1 MSKVK
6 MSVQQ
11 RKYFVE
17 RISKT
22 INSQILDL
30 RQQNASKVYDISEKK
45 YNDYLKALSVY
56 KSIKEYAKIKAK
68 ADILS
73 NKIKSVYEEVKNTVE
88 DKTRS
93 DNYNNPSLY
102 GLSSVSEVDK
112 AFRWACNETAKKNE
126 TQTASSNA
134 IKVLERKRDAA
145 VDLLHGVDDFQEILC
160 KVNITLK
167 GTEVPQLGGK

>member
-22 INSQILDL
+22 INSQILNL

-45 YNDYLKALSVY
+45 YNDYLKSLKVY
-56 KSIKEYAKIKAK
+56 KTIKEYAKIKAK

-73 NKIKSVYEEVKNTVE
+73 YKIISIYDEVKNTVE
-88 DKTRS
+88 DKTRN

-102 GLSSVSEVDK
+102 GLSSVTEVDK

-126 TQTASSNA
+126 TQTASSSI
-134 IKVLERKRDAA
+134 IKELEKKRDAA
-145 VDLLHGVDDFQEILC
+145 IDLLHGVDDFGDILGQ
-160 KVNITLK
+160 VNKTLK
-167 GTEVPQLGGK
+167 GTEVPLLGGK